1 MYMLAEVMLLAEST
15 GRAKTV
21 LSIIKALM
29 GILLSVIF
37 YMLVIIAISKMC
49 SVTYDFMYQI
59 FGEVSVQEAPGTDIE
74 FTINEGESTMS
85 VASRMEYGK
94 LIVNKYSFYIRVKL
108 DTIGSGIMPGTY
120 ELNTSMSY
128 GEILNKI
135 TDYSEGANGEKAK

>member
-1 MYMLAEVMLLAEST
+1 MEVMLLAENT
-15 GRAKTV
+15 GQAKTV
-21 LSIIKALM
+21 LGIIKALM

-49 SVTYDFMYQI
+49 KVTFGFMYQI
-59 FGEVSVQEAPGTDIE
+59 FGEVSVQEAPGTDVE

-94 LIVNKYSFYIRVKL
+94 LVVNKYSFYIRVKL
-108 DTIGSGIMPGTY
+108 DTMETGIMPGTY

-128 GEILNKI
+128 GEILDII
-135 TDYSEGANGEKAK
+135 TDYSEGVSGDKTK

>member
-1 MYMLAEVMLLAEST
+1 MEVMLLADNT
-15 GRAKTV
+15 GQAKTV
-21 LSIIKALM
+21 LGVIKALM

-49 SVTYDFMYQI
+49 SVTFDFMYQI
-59 FGEVSVQEAPGTDIE
+59 FGEVSVQEAPGTDVE

-94 LIVNKYSFYIRVKL
+94 LIRNKYSFYIRVKL
-108 DTIGSGIMPGTY
+108 DTQDAGIMPGTY

-128 GEILNKI
+128 GEILDII
-135 TDYSEGANGEKAK
+135 TDYSEGVSGDKAE